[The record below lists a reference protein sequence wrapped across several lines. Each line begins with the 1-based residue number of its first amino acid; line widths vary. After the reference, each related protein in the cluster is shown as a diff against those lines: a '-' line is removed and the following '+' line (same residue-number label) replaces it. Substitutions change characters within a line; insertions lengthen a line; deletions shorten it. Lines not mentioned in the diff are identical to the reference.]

1 MSDKLRN
8 NLKKIVLLLSVL
20 VMVGCSVFP
29 DRTTISASSKA
40 SNIDNPSIKASQT
53 FKWSKKE

>member
-1 MSDKLRN
+1 M
-8 NLKKIVLLLSVL
+8 LKKILLIAALISL
-20 VMVGCSVFP
+20 VGCSVFP

-40 SNIDNPSIKASQT
+40 DNLSNPSIKASQT